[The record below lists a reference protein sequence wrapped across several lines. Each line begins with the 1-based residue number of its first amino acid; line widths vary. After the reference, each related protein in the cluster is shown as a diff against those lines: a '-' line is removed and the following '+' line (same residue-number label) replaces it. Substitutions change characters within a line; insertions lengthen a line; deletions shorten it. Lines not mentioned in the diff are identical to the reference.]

1 MSLTIK
7 NLFAGCAEEVTRA
20 RKRFDNAKKHRT
32 AIAYALKETRGV
44 AKLVGEY
51 EFNGFISSSS
61 YDEDATLYLMANV
74 HTENM
79 KSVAVTTVLNAAEN
93 LGWDSQDSSDF
104 ATETRAT
111 RTFKYR
117 TQVGRLKVVLE
128 INAYI
133 KADGEM
139 CRIEQVG
146 VEVEE
151 KPIYAIKCA

>member
-1 MSLTIK
+1 MTLTTK
-7 NLFAGCAEEVTRA
+7 DLFTACADEVARA
-20 RKRFDNAKKHRT
+20 RKRFANAKKHRT

-51 EFNGFISSSS
+51 EFNGFVSSSS

-74 HTENM
+74 YTENM
-79 KSVAVTTVLNAAEN
+79 KSVAVTTVLTAAEN
-93 LGWDSQDSSDF
+93 LGWNSEDSSDY

-117 TQVGRLKVVLE
+117 TQVGKLKVVLE
-128 INAYI
+128 VNAYI
-133 KADGEM
+133 KADGEL

>member
-7 NLFAGCAEEVTRA
+7 NLFAGCADEVARA
-20 RKRFDNAKKHRT
+20 RARFNTAKKHRT
-32 AIAYALKETRGV
+32 AIAYALKETRAV

-51 EFNGFISSSS
+51 EFNGFVSANS
-61 YDEDATLYLMANV
+61 YDDDATLYLMANV
-74 HTENM
+74 YTENM
-79 KSVAVTTVLNAAEN
+79 KSIAVTTVLTAAEN
-93 LGWDSQDSSDF
+93 LGWNSEDSRDF

-111 RTFKYR
+111 RTFKYS

-128 INAYI
+128 VNAYI